1 MPESGLDLLSV
12 FWHGFWCFCA
22 FKAVAAWQHYNYL
35 VGCVHGA
42 KRVLRLNLDETSL
55 CFFQGN
61 RKGNVFISKKEP
73 SAAQRVSLS
82 TKRTFLSHIGII
94 CDDPLIQPV
103 LPQVILGNTRT
114 IPAGQFEA
122 LRAGCASNVFL
133 ERENSAWNNGRVMR
147 RVLRYLRRALG
158 PYMGHVQPILIMD
171 AHGCHTT
178 ADVIAQCRVLG
189 IWPVVV
195 PAKLTWLL
203 QPLDTHGFA
212 AFKAALRK
220 CFQSAR
226 IRSLNG
232 VLDLAGF
239 LRCVEQAVREVF
251 QGRLWG
257 PAFDGDGFGN
267 QQADVSRRVQTAL
280 ELLAPPVVPSTRP
293 TMVQLRSVFP
303 RGVVVPPTLLPHC
316 PAAVHAL
323 RLGPRLRPPVYGPA
337 PALWLSLQ

>member
-1 MPESGLDLLSV
+1 MQG
-12 FWHGFWCFCA
+12 G
-22 FKAVAAWQHYNYL
+22 K
-35 VGCVHGA
+35 
-42 KRVLRLNLDETSL
+42 KVLRLNLDETSL
-55 CFFQGN
+55 CLFQGN

-73 SAAQRVSLS
+73 SAAQRVSHT

-103 LPQVILGNTRT
+103 LPQVILGNART
-114 IPAGQFEA
+114 IPAGQYAA
-122 LRAGCASNVFL
+122 LRAGCAAHVFL
-133 ERENSAWNNGRVMR
+133 ERELSAWNNRVVMR
-147 RVLRYLRRALG
+147 RVLRYLRHALG
-158 PYMGHVQPILIMD
+158 PYMRHVQPILIMD
-171 AHGCHTT
+171 ANGCHTT
-178 ADVIAQCRVLG
+178 ADIIALCRLLG

-212 AFKAALRK
+212 AYKAFLRK
-220 CFQSAR
+220 AYQRAR

-239 LRCVEQAVREVF
+239 LRCVEQAIRNIF

-257 PAFDGDGFGN
+257 PAFDADGFGN
-267 QQADVSRRVQTAL
+267 QQADLSRRVRTAL
-280 ELLAPPVVPSTRP
+280 ELTDPPAVPSTRP
-293 TMVQLRSVFP
+293 TMAQMQSVFAQ
-303 RGVVVPPTLLPHC
+303 GVAVPPTLFPCCRASAH
-316 PAAVHAL
+316 AV